1 MSNAQ
6 KVIKYLA
13 IAFAVFLIINIFS
26 AMFYGLNSL
35 SNIFDEDKNVTNELK
50 VIDVN
55 ETASVLSVDISTTNL
70 TIKSGDV
77 LNVETDNNDIK
88 VRQDNNKI
96 YIEENTNWFN
106 FNKDSNLVIT
116 VPTPLVFD
124 GVALETGAGKLDIS
138 NLTTDNLYIDLGAGK
153 ADINNMTVNKKAEID
168 GGAGE
173 INIKTSVINNLDM
186 DMGVGKVYLNAQLL
200 GHNEI
205 DSGVGKVDIDLIG
218 TINDYKI
225 ILDKGVGE
233 TSIDGKS
240 IASGTYGSGPNKIS
254 IDGGVGSI
262 NVSLNN

>member
-1 MSNAQ
+1 MSEAQ
-6 KVIKYLA
+6 RIIKYLA

-26 AMFYGLNSL
+26 AMFYGLKSL
-35 SNIFDEDKNVTNELK
+35 SNIFDEDEKVVNELK

-55 ETASVLSVDISTTNL
+55 DASVLSIDISTTNL

-88 VRQDNNKI
+88 VRQENNKI
-96 YIEENTNWFN
+96 YIEENTNWFK
-106 FNKDSNLVIT
+106 FNKNSNLVII
-116 VPTPLVFD
+116 VPTSLVFD
-124 GVALETGAGKLDIS
+124 GVAIDTGAGKLDIN
-138 NLTTDNLYIDLGAGK
+138 NLTTDNLYLDLGAGK
-153 ADINNMTVNKKAEID
+153 ANINNMNVKKIAEID

-186 DMGVGKVYLNAQLL
+186 DMGVGKVYLNVQLL
-200 GHNEI
+200 GSNEI
-205 DSGVGKVDIDLIG
+205 DSGVGKVDIGLVG

-225 ILDKGVGE
+225 TLDKGIGE
-233 TSIDGKS
+233 TSVDGKS
-240 IASGTYGSGPNKIS
+240 IASGTYGSGVNKIN

>member
-1 MSNAQ
+1 MSEAQ

-35 SNIFDEDKNVTNELK
+35 SNIFDEEKSITNELK
-50 VIDVN
+50 DVDINSSVSILSIDVT
-55 ETASVLSVDISTTNL
+55 TANV
-70 TIKSGDV
+70 TIKPGNI
-77 LNVETDNNDIK
+77 LNVEVDNDDIK

-96 YIEENTNWFN
+96 YIEENTNWFK
-106 FNKDSNLVIT
+106 FNNDSNLLIT
-116 VPTPLVFD
+116 VPSSLVFA
-124 GVALETGAGKLDIS
+124 GVAVDTGAGKLDIN
-138 NLTTDNLYIDLGAGK
+138 NLTTDNLYLDLGAGK
-153 ADINNMTVNKKAEID
+153 ANINNMTVNKVAEID

-200 GHNEI
+200 GNNEI

-225 ILDKGVGE
+225 TLDKGIGE
-233 TSIDGKS
+233 TIIDGKS
-240 IASGTYGSGPNKIS
+240 IVSGTYGSGASKIS
-254 IDGGVGSI
+254 IDGGVGNI
-262 NVSLNN
+262 NVSLDK